1 VLGAHLYSIA
11 APDGLTLGM
20 PGRAGFVLPAATGD
34 PNARFDLTK
43 FAWIGSSA
51 STNYILW
58 LRKDQGL
65 TSLDALRKA
74 TKQVVIGGAGTNT
87 ANAIVPEV
95 LAKYEHLPIKV
106 IRGYP
111 GTVDVVQAIEHNEV
125 HGIFAHRASVRPD
138 MITSG
143 FVVPLFQTFPLEK
156 DLPAVEDFVSDPEE
170 KAILGLLNAPLK
182 LGLPLI
188 APPAT
193 PPEVVAIL
201 REAYLKMA
209 ASPEYQEAASKQG
222 FDVGRPNTGAEL
234 EDYARAKLAA
244 VPEAVLKQY
253 RALVDR

>member
-1 VLGAHLYSIA
+1 
-11 APDGLTLGM
+11 M

-51 STNYILW
+51 STNYMLW
-58 LRKDQGL
+58 LRKDLGIP
-65 TSLDALRKA
+65 TLDALRHSS
-74 TKQVVIGGAGTNT
+74 KQAIVGGAGTNT

-95 LAKYEHLPIKV
+95 MANYEHLPIKV

-125 HGIFAHRASVRPD
+125 HGIFAHRASLRRD
-138 MITSG
+138 MIESG
-143 FVVPLFQTFPLEK
+143 FVVPLFQTFPIEK
-156 DLPAVEDFVSDPEE
+156 DLPASENFVTNPEE
-170 KAILGLLNAPLK
+170 KGILGLLNAPLK

-193 PPEVVAIL
+193 PPQIVAML
-201 REAYLKMA
+201 RDAYAKMA

-222 FDVGRPNTGAEL
+222 FDVGQPNSGAEL
-234 EDYARAKLAA
+234 EAYAKEKLAA
-244 VPEAVLKQY
+244 VPENVLNQY
-253 RALVDR
+253 RALVNRK